1 MTYNELVDAI
11 RSYSEVGA
19 NVFTPTVVN
28 NFILMAENRVMR
40 DIDLDAFKEYDIASL
55 STTNNLVE
63 LPPGLLFVQ
72 YVQVIQNTGDRYY
85 LEQKD
90 VSFMNEYA
98 DNNNNTSFTPKYYAL
113 WDSTTMQLAPAPSAS
128 GGSPIQLEMA
138 FFKRAP
144 QLSSAVPNTWMS
156 VNAPDVL
163 FYACMVEAMSYTKG
177 PDNMI
182 AYYNQRYN
190 ESAQKLSFEQ
200 MGRSRRDEYRDGM
213 LRFPLASKSP

>member
-11 RSYSEVGA
+11 RSYSEVGE

-40 DIDLDAFKEYDIASL
+40 DIDLDAFKEYDIATL
-55 STTNNLVE
+55 STTNSLVE
-63 LPPGLLFVQ
+63 LPPGLLFIQ
-72 YVQVIQNTGDRYY
+72 YVQLITQTAEKVF

-90 VSFMNEYA
+90 VSFMDEYSPSQNE
-98 DNNNNTSFTPKYYAL
+98 TTITPKYYAL
-113 WDSTTMQLAPAPSAS
+113 WDSTTMQLSPVPSAS
-128 GGSPIQLEMA
+128 GAIPIQLEMA

-177 PDNMI
+177 PDNML